1 MKAGQHKKSFE
12 LMNARMES
20 ASIRP
25 ELQDTFR
32 KCVIFHTSPAP
43 GLLIGVFMADYAL
56 ELLGASP
63 DDQKIFAVCETP
75 KCAPDALQLIT
86 RSTTGNNRLKII
98 PIGKFAVTVNA
109 ETKETTARGV
119 RVYIDLKKLQKFP
132 VIDQWYANS
141 PSYDKQTMDES
152 LQTQIFR
159 AGRAILSYE
168 WVRINISPKAR
179 WKPVTC
185 SCCGEPIPDYMA
197 EGDHCGACG
206 SMMYYEKIGK

>member
-1 MKAGQHKKSFE
+1 MKAGHHKNSIE

-20 ASIRP
+20 AGIRP
-25 ELQDTFR
+25 DLQEAIR
-32 KCVIFHTSPAP
+32 QCVTFHTSPAP
-43 GLLIGVFMADYAL
+43 GLLIGAFMADYAL
-56 ELLGASP
+56 ELIRADP
-63 DDQKIFAVCETP
+63 EKQKIFGVCETP
-75 KCAPDALQLIT
+75 KCAPDALQVIT

-98 PIGKFAVTVNA
+98 PIGKFAITVNA
-109 ETKETTARGV
+109 ETKETAARGV

-152 LQTQIFR
+152 LQAQIFR
-159 AGRAILSYE
+159 AGRDILSYE
-168 WVRINISPKAR
+168 WVQVNITPKAK

-185 SCCGEPIPDYMA
+185 SRCGEPVPDYMA